1 MRQRPALCYVT
12 TLHDTKLTGKQR
24 SPVIAD
30 KPRDASANVTRFISK
45 EDSEKG
51 ATVRTIT
58 YDILS
63 VRTVRVRYLI
73 YGQLSPLCQF
83 APGRFDPKTFR
94 LLLSK

>member
-63 VRTVRVRYLI
+63 VRTVREYVIWFMDNFRPFVS
-73 YGQLSPLCQF
+73 SPLDVSTPRRF
-83 APGRFDPKTFR
+83 APAK
-94 LLLSK
+94 